1 MAITLNKVNPAVFS
15 GPPMATVSLLVTN
28 TTGVWKAGQFLTVSS
43 GALIPCASDA
53 VDIKYLA
60 LTDQADPGN
69 ATTLAEVGVIDPD
82 HVFLMSELDGAVTVA
97 NIGARYALDVTS
109 NVCTL
114 DVGDAGHDAFVVKD
128 VMSAIEPIKNKSDD
142 VCGRALVS
150 VLASVIEA

>member
-1 MAITLNKVNPAVFS
+1 MAITLTKVNPAVFS
-15 GPPMATVSLLVTN
+15 GPPMATVNLLVTN

-53 VDIKYLA
+53 VDIKYFA

-82 HVFLMSELDGAVTVA
+82 HVFLVNELDGAVTVA

-114 DVGDAGHDAFVVKD
+114 DVGDTGHDAFIVKD
-128 VMSAIEPIKNKSDD
+128 VLSEIEPINNKADD

-150 VLASVIEA
+150 VLASVIDA